1 MRAEHSPQGNPC
13 GICGID
19 AFRHRPEHAPKGD
32 PCNECN
38 LPASRH
44 RVREKKDAAPPLY
57 IGIDGEGQGRK
68 RHRYTLLG
76 ASTEDGS
83 RQWYIDNPDGLTTEE
98 CLDFILNLPQNNVK
112 TFGYSLNYDWTKI
125 LEDLPNE
132 ALYRLFRPELRQ
144 RTGADTVKGPKPI
157 YWRGY
162 RLNLQG
168 TKFTLCKGDRYRVIW
183 DCFKFFQ
190 AKFVNALE
198 DWKVGNQELWDRM
211 RAMKDQ
217 RGNFDKVS
225 SEKVRKYCL
234 EECMCMA
241 QLAHKLTDAH
251 KAVGLKLKNFFGA
264 GSSGAAMLDVMKIKD
279 CIKYPPK
286 EMFSAVSAAFF
297 GGRFENSVIG
307 TVEGT
312 VYNYDISSAYPY
324 QLYFLPC
331 LVHASWTKT
340 NNRALLDNCKSSLVR
355 YSLGPSY
362 ETSWGPFPFRE
373 KSGNICF
380 PIESGGGWVWRDEFL
395 AGEKLFPNVIF
406 EEAYIYDSDCK
417 CRPFR
422 RIAEYYAER
431 CRIGKEG
438 PGIVL
443 KLGCNSC
450 YGKLA
455 QFVGNGKF
463 QSWIWAGMITSG
475 CRAQILEVMA
485 LHQDKA
491 NILMIATD
499 GIQSREE
506 IIMPIPKDTGT
517 FEVRNSKGDL
527 CPLGGWEKDELR
539 GDGVFYA
546 RPGIYFPINPTPKQ
560 LKKVKAR
567 GVGKAVVL
575 DHWRDIVESWY
586 KDNINNAVRIAEVTR
601 FHGAKTSIT
610 KDAIKYTRSDKYGQW
625 NTRPVDMGFNPL
637 PKRQGINPDGKTL
650 TLRRISTKQTSVPYK
665 KAMLGSEAKLAK
677 ALQQEMLEQPEY
689 DFSDYEVEDGFVE

>member
-1 MRAEHSPQGNPC
+1 MQQDHSPLGNPC
-13 GICGID
+13 RQCGKS
-19 AFRHRPEHAPKGD
+19 AFRHRPEHVPVGD
-32 PCNECN
+32 PCEQCH
-38 LPASRH
+38 LPANRH
-44 RVREKKDAAPPLY
+44 RTSRIANKNANPPLY
-57 IGIDGEGQGRK
+57 IGIDGEGQGR
-68 RHRYTLLG
+68 RNHRYVLLG
-76 ASTEDGS
+76 ASSEDGS
-83 RQWYIDNPDGLTTEE
+83 QQWYIDNPDGLTTEE
-98 CLDFILNLPQNNVK
+98 CLDFILNLPQVNVK

-132 ALYRLFRPELRQ
+132 TLYRLFRPELRQ
-144 RTGADTVKGPKPI
+144 RTGADAVKGPKPV

-168 TKFTLCKGDRYRVIW
+168 TKFTLSKGDRYRVIW

-198 DWKVGNQELWDRM
+198 DWKVGNSELWERM

-225 SEKVRKYCL
+225 KVKVREYCL

-241 QLAHKLTDAH
+241 QLAHKLINAH
-251 KAVGLKLKNFFGA
+251 QAVGLKLKNFYGA
-264 GSSGAAMLDVMKIKD
+264 GSSGAAMLDVMSIKN
-279 CIKYPPK
+279 CIKIQPK
-286 EMFSAVSAAFF
+286 EMNIAVSSAFF

-331 LVHASWTKT
+331 LVHARWSKT
-340 NNRALLDNCKSSLVR
+340 SKRNSIDSARTALVR
-355 YSLGPSY
+355 YSLGPSS
-362 ETSWGPFPFRE
+362 ETTWGPFPFRE
-373 KSGNICF
+373 SSGNICF
-380 PIESGGGWVWRDEFL
+380 PIESGGGWVWKDEFI
-395 AGEKLFPNVIF
+395 AGEKLFPNVKF
-406 EEAYIYDSDCK
+406 EEAFIYHSNCD
-417 CRPFR
+417 CRPFHH
-422 RIAEYYAER
+422 IAGYYSER

-455 QFVGNGKF
+455 QSVGNGKF
-463 QSWIWAGMITSG
+463 QSWVWAGMITSG
-475 CRAQILEVMA
+475 CRAQILQVMD
-485 LHQDKA
+485 LHQDKS

-499 GIQSREE
+499 GVQSREDL
-506 IIMPIPKDTGT
+506 IMPTPFDTGT
-517 FEVRNSKGDL
+517 SSTGK
-527 CPLGGWEKDELR
+527 PLGGWEKDIH
-539 GDGVFYA
+539 GNGVFYA
-546 RPGIYFPINPTPKQ
+546 RPGIYFPLNPTAKQ

-575 DHWRDIVESWY
+575 EHWKDIVDSWE

-610 KDAIKYTRSDKYGQW
+610 KDEHGYTRSDRYGNW
-625 NTRPVDMGFNPL
+625 NTRPVDMGFNPM
-637 PKRQGINPDGKTL
+637 PKRAGINPDGKTL
-650 TLRRISTKQTSVPYK
+650 TLRRLSSKNSSTPYK

-677 ALQQEMLEQPEY
+677 LLQQEMLEQPEY
-689 DFSDYEVEDGFVE
+689 DFSDYEVEDGIVD

>member
-1 MRAEHSPQGNPC
+1 MRAEHTPQGHPC
-13 GICGID
+13 RLCNVS
-19 AFRHRPEHAPKGD
+19 AFKHRPDHAPIDD
-32 PCNECN
+32 PCTECH
-38 LPASRH
+38 LPAHLHRSSRTRNH
-44 RVREKKDAAPPLY
+44 VERSPVY

-76 ASTEDGS
+76 ASTESGKQ
-83 RQWYIDNPDGLTTEE
+83 QWYIDNPDGLSTEE
-98 CLDFILNLPQNNVK
+98 CLDFILNLPQVNVK

-132 ALYRLFRPELRQ
+132 SLHQLFRPELRQ
-144 RTGADTVKGPKPI
+144 RLGRDAVKGPKPI
-157 YWRGY
+157 FWRGY

-168 TKFTLCKGDRYRVIW
+168 TKFTISKGDRRRVIW

-225 SEKVRKYCL
+225 PKKVREYCL
-234 EECMCMA
+234 EECKCMA
-241 QLAHKLTDAH
+241 ELAHRLVSAHTATELT
-251 KAVGLKLKNFFGA
+251 LKNFYGA
-264 GSSGAAMLDVMKIKD
+264 GSSGAAMLDKMKIKSQ
-279 CIKYPPK
+279 IRSGPP
-286 EMFSAVSAAFF
+286 EMLRAICSAFF

-331 LVHASWTKT
+331 LVHGHWTKT
-340 NNRALLDNCKSSLVR
+340 SKRSDLGDCATALVR
-355 YSLGPSY
+355 YNLGPSS

-373 KSGNICF
+373 TSGNICF
-380 PIESGGGWVWRDEFL
+380 PIESGGGWVWKDEYI
-395 AGEKLFPNVIF
+395 AGERIFNNVRF
-406 EEAYIYDSDCK
+406 QEAYIFESACYCK
-417 CRPFR
+417 PFSH
-422 RIAEYYAER
+422 IAAYYSER

-455 QFVGNGKF
+455 QSIGNGKF
-463 QSWIWAGMITSG
+463 QSWIWAGLITSG
-475 CRAQILEVMA
+475 CRAQILEVMR
-485 LHQDKA
+485 LHKDKS

-499 GIQSREE
+499 GVQSREQ
-506 IIMPIPKDTGT
+506 IQMPIPRDTGT
-517 FEVRNSKGDL
+517 YDVISKRKK
-527 CPLGGWEKDELR
+527 CPLGGWETDSY
-539 GDGVFYA
+539 GQGVFYA
-546 RPGIYFPINPTPKQ
+546 RPGIYFPLQPTDKD

-567 GVGKAVVL
+567 GVGKGVVL
-575 DHWRDIVESWY
+575 EHWKGIVDSWE
-586 KDNINNAVRIAEVTR
+586 KNGINQAVRIAEVTR

-610 KDAIKYTRSDKYGQW
+610 KDENGYTRSENYGQW

-637 PKRQGINPDGKTL
+637 PKRAGVNADGVTL
-650 TLRRISTKQTSVPYK
+650 TLRRIGFDKQSVPYR
-665 KAMLGSEAKLAK
+665 KALLGSEARIAKL
-677 ALQQEMLEQPEY
+677 LQQEMLEQPEY
-689 DFSDYEVEDGFVE
+689 DFSDYEVEDGIDE

>member
-1 MRAEHSPQGNPC
+1 MLAEHSPRGNPC
-13 GICGID
+13 SLCGQN
-19 AFRHRPEHAPKGD
+19 ALRHRPEHSPQGD
-32 PCNECN
+32 PCNECGLAAN
-38 LPASRH
+38 RH
-44 RVREKKDAAPPLY
+44 RVRKKAVNVNPPLY

-68 RHRYTLLG
+68 NHRYTLLG

-83 RQWYIDNPDGLTTEE
+83 RQWYIDNPDGLSTEE

-112 TFGYSLNYDWTKI
+112 TFGYALNYDWTKI

-132 ALYRLFRPELRQ
+132 TLYNLFRPELRQ
-144 RTGADTVKGPKPI
+144 RIGNDAVKGPKSV

-168 TKFTLCKGDRYRVIW
+168 TKFTIRKGDRYRVIW

-198 DWKVGNQELWDRM
+198 DWKVGYPELWERM
-211 RAMKDQ
+211 RLMKDQ
-217 RGNFDKVS
+217 RGNFDKVHS
-225 SEKVRKYCL
+225 SKIREYCL

-241 QLAHKLTDAH
+241 QLAHKLINAH
-251 KAVGLKLKNFFGA
+251 NAVGLKLKNFYGA

-279 CIKYPPK
+279 KIKYPDK
-286 EMFSAVSAAFF
+286 EMTVAVSSAFF

-307 TVEGT
+307 TVEGNA
-312 VYNYDISSAYPY
+312 YNYDISSAYPY

-331 LVHASWTKT
+331 LEHASWRTSTKR
-340 NNRALLDNCKSSLVR
+340 NDLDTARHALVR
-355 YSLGPSY
+355 YSLGPSS

-373 KSGNICF
+373 TSGNICF

-395 AGEKLFPNVIF
+395 AGERLFPNVKF
-406 EEAYIYDSDCK
+406 EEAFIYESNCN
-417 CRPFR
+417 CRPFE
-422 RIAEYYAER
+422 RIATYYSER

-475 CRAQILEVMA
+475 CRAQILEAMA
-485 LHQDKA
+485 LHQDKS

-499 GIQSREE
+499 GIQSRESLTLST
-506 IIMPIPKDTGT
+506 PFDTGT
-517 FEVRNSKGDL
+517 SDTGK
-527 CPLGGWEKDELR
+527 PLGGWEKDELH

-546 RPGIYFPINPTPKQ
+546 RPGIYFPINPTAKQ

-567 GVGKAVVL
+567 GVGKGVVL
-575 DHWRDIVESWY
+575 DHWKDIVGSWE

-601 FHGAKTSIT
+601 FHGAKTSIS
-610 KDAIKYTRSDKYGQW
+610 KDELGYTRSEKYGQW

-650 TLRRISTKQTSVPYK
+650 TLRRLSNKSMSTPYK
-665 KAMLGSEAKLAK
+665 KAVLGSEAKLAK
-677 ALQQEMLEQPEY
+677 LLQQEMLEQPEY
-689 DFSDYEVEDGFVE
+689 DFSDYEVEDGNFE